1 MIGIMCSEVHKSE
14 SLTAL
19 SRVRIIFKVSQIL
32 LEGSRTNYGSPALQI
47 CNLSTQSTLSSSRKY
62 PYSPHKRDWNFQE
75 MGFCLT
81 KVYQKKSI
89 GISRGVGGRVLEK
102 NLFCGGRLFS
112 WSMHW
117 TMNQEV
123 VLSPGWGHSV
133 VAFFGQDAS
142 SHYKGVNRYQWLI
155 CLGVTLWWSSISS
168 MGESNYYQLFQYM
181 LAYLEIT
188 EN

>member
-1 MIGIMCSEVHKSE
+1 M
-14 SLTAL
+14 
-19 SRVRIIFKVSQIL
+19 
-32 LEGSRTNYGSPALQI
+32 QI
-47 CNLSTQSTLSSSRKY
+47 CNLSTLSTLSSSRKY

-81 KVYQKKSI
+81 SVPKNNQ
-89 GISRGVGGRVLEK
+89 LEFPEGWEEGFWKK

-117 TMNQEV
+117 TMNKVV